1 MDEEKKNNIL
11 TIIGFI
17 LIFIIPIIIIKIFS
31 ISKTS
36 DCLFLLVFYSILLTT
51 IFFTIGKK
59 AELNMLSNQVKY
71 LVEEIIGIG
80 KTINFNIDNNINLSN
95 DTYNELK
102 KEDKKIEDKNKDLI
116 KKTIRILSI
125 FSVITL
131 FFSVILWF
139 FVYKKDKKYTVKKY
153 LQYIVL
159 KNLIVL
165 VFVFILQYLFYTII
179 ISSYRPLDINNV
191 ILELINYIQNL

>member
-1 MDEEKKNNIL
+1 MDGKKNNNIL

-17 LIFIIPIIIIKIFS
+17 LIFIIPIIISKIFS
-31 ISKTS
+31 ISKTA

-51 IFFTIGKK
+51 IFFTISKK
-59 AELNMLSNQVKY
+59 SELNMLSNQVKF
-71 LVEEIIGIG
+71 LVEEILGLG
-80 KTINFNIDNNINLSN
+80 KIINFDLDDLALSN
-95 DTYNELK
+95 DTKHDLN
-102 KEDKKIEDKNKDLI
+102 DADDGIDSDNKDLI
-116 KKTIRILSI
+116 TITLTVLSI

-131 FFSVILWF
+131 IVSAILWF
-139 FVYKKDKKYTVKKY
+139 FVYKKDKKYTLKKY

-179 ISSYRPLDINNV
+179 ISSYRPLDINIV
-191 ILELINYIQNL
+191 IWELIDYIQNL

>member
-11 TIIGFI
+11 TIICFI